1 MATSGVPQA
10 LALDVLLLLPI
21 YVLVVGT
28 NIFVGLLEFHLYKVA
43 AGLELL
49 IYVLFNVSVSEKL

>member
-1 MATSGVPQA
+1 
-10 LALDVLLLLPI
+10 LPI

-28 NIFVGLLEFHLYKVA
+28 NIFGGLLEFHLDEVA